1 MFDTYQLKQL
11 VEPIIP
17 RKYLRVAGM
26 YAMRL
31 TGLFYWGKKYTC
43 PCCGHSYKKFASYGL
58 VKRQNALCRWCLS
71 LERHRGLWLYFHE
84 KTNILQQ
91 KLRVLHFAPEHQF
104 QKLFKN
110 SPNLTYLSADLD
122 MPTAMEKIDITNIP
136 KPDNSF
142 DVIICNHVLEHIPDD
157 KKAMHELYRVLAPNG
172 WAILQT
178 PQLDSNQTIEDL
190 TITDPKERE
199 RLFGQNDHVRIYGN
213 DKKERLESVGFT
225 VILDNYLLQLPEE
238 IVQNY
243 ALVREPIWLCKK

>member
-1 MFDTYQLKQL
+1 
-11 VEPIIP
+11 
-17 RKYLRVAGM
+17 
-26 YAMRL
+26 
-31 TGLFYWGKKYTC
+31 
-43 PCCGHSYKKFASYGL
+43 
-58 VKRQNALCRWCLS
+58 
-71 LERHRGLWLYFHE
+71 
-84 KTNILQQ
+84 
-91 KLRVLHFAPEHQF
+91 
-104 QKLFKN
+104 
-110 SPNLTYLSADLD
+110 
-122 MPTAMEKIDITNIP
+122 
-136 KPDNSF
+136 
-142 DVIICNHVLEHIPDD
+142 
-157 KKAMHELYRVLAPNG
+157 MHELYRVLAPNG